1 MNQRE
6 RIESPT
12 LVEQAQSE
20 TIASAAEEHERDHVL
35 SGLEATRIIVVAMAA
50 AAVWFHVW
58 EPLPEASLIGI
69 LGVLIGGWPIF
80 KEAAENAA
88 ARRMTM
94 ELSMS
99 IAIIAAAGISQFF
112 TALIITLFVLVAE
125 VLEGMTVSRGRRAI
139 RDLMDFVPRSVT
151 VRGASGIREASTDE
165 LRVGDSVLVNPGGLV
180 PIDGTVIYGHSFVD
194 QARITGESMP
204 VEKLPDSV
212 VYAGTINQSGALEI
226 RVERIGRDTSY
237 GRIIEAVE
245 HAERSRAPVQQ
256 LADRLAGYLVY
267 FALAAAAI
275 TFIVT
280 RDVRSTISVI
290 IVAGACGIAAG
301 TPLAILGGIGRS
313 ARLGAI
319 IKGGLYLETLGR
331 VNTVVLDKTGT
342 VTFGRTEVR
351 SVLPTAGA
359 SEVDVLDAAASAEMR
374 SEHPLGKAITNL
386 AMAKNRSPRE
396 PERFDYVPGRGI
408 TAMLDG
414 VPILVGNRG
423 FLSDHSIEVPGNF
436 AASGDTSSEV
446 FVARD
451 GRLLGAII
459 VADTVRPEAKR
470 AIEALNRMGIR
481 SVLLTGDTK
490 PVAEMIA
497 HDLGISEV
505 EADLLPEMKLARIKS
520 LVAAGRIAAM
530 VGDGIND
537 APALAEASVG
547 VAMGSGTDVAR
558 ESADVVLLGN
568 DLLKFT
574 QTLAIARWT
583 RRIIWWNFA
592 GTLGIDMVGIALA
605 SVGLLSP
612 TLAAFIHVT
621 SELAFILNSARLL
634 PRTTQGAAVAEFPGA
649 AGESSLAKA
658 A

>member
-1 MNQRE
+1 MDQRE
-6 RIESPT
+6 RIETAALADQAQGGTSVPAAEDREREHAVS
-12 LVEQAQSE
+12 LVE
-20 TIASAAEEHERDHVL
+20 AAR
-35 SGLEATRIIVVAMAA
+35 IVVVALAA
-50 AAVWFHVW
+50 AAVWFHVR
-58 EPLPEASLIGI
+58 EPLPRVSLIGVV
-69 LGVLIGGWPIF
+69 GVLIGGWPIF

-139 RDLMDFVPRSVT
+139 RDLMDFLPRSVT
-151 VRGASGIREASTDE
+151 VRGAGGIREASTDE
-165 LRVGDSVLVNPGGLV
+165 LRAGDSVLVNPGGLV
-180 PIDGTVIYGHSFVD
+180 AIDGTVISGHSFVA

-204 VEKLPDSV
+204 VEKLPGAV

-245 HAERSRAPVQQ
+245 YAERSRAPVQQ

-267 FALAAAAI
+267 FALAAAVV
-275 TFIVT
+275 TFIIT
-280 RDVRSTISVI
+280 HDARSTISVI

-301 TPLAILGGIGRS
+301 TPLAILGAIGRS
-313 ARLGAI
+313 ARQGAI

-342 VTFGRTEVR
+342 LTFGRTEVQA
-351 SVLPTAGA
+351 VIPAAGVA
-359 SEVDVLDAAASAEMR
+359 EIEVLDAAASAEMR
-374 SEHPLGKAITNL
+374 SEHPLGKAIVEL
-386 AMAKNRSPRE
+386 ASAMNRSSRE

-408 TAMLDG
+408 TAVVDG
-414 VPILVGNRG
+414 VTILVGNRG
-423 FLSDHSIEVPGNF
+423 LLTDHAIEVPRDLGE
-436 AASGDTSSEV
+436 AADTSSEV

-451 GRLLGAII
+451 GRLLGAILI
-459 VADTVRPEAKR
+459 ADTVRPEARR

-490 PVAEMIA
+490 PVAEMVA
-497 HDLGISEV
+497 RELGITEV

-520 LVAAGRIAAM
+520 LVAGGRIVAM

-568 DLLKFT
+568 DLIKFT
-574 QTLAIARWT
+574 ETLAIARWT

-592 GTLGIDMVGIALA
+592 GTIGVDMIGMALA
-605 SVGLLSP
+605 SAGLLNP

-621 SELAFILNSARLL
+621 SELVFILNSARLL
-634 PRTTQGAAVAEFPGA
+634 PRSRPGA
-649 AGESSLAKA
+649 AADDTSLISGENSLAKA

>member
-1 MNQRE
+1 MDQRE
-6 RIESPT
+6 RIETPA
-12 LVEQAQSE
+12 LAGRAQGGTSVPAPE
-20 TIASAAEEHERDHVL
+20 DRERDHFV
-35 SGLEATRIIVVAMAA
+35 SRVEAARIIVVAVAA
-50 AAVWFHVW
+50 AAVWFHVR
-58 EPLPEASLIGI
+58 EPLPRVSLIGV

-139 RDLMDFVPRSVT
+139 RDLMDFIPRSVT
-151 VRGASGIREASTDE
+151 VRGASGIHEASTDE
-165 LRVGDSVLVNPGGLV
+165 LRAGDSVLVNPGGLV
-180 PIDGTVIYGHSFVD
+180 PIDGTVVSGHSFVD

-204 VEKLPDSV
+204 VEKLPGAV

-245 HAERSRAPVQQ
+245 HADRSRAPVQQ

-267 FALAAAAI
+267 FALAAAVV
-275 TFIVT
+275 TFMVT
-280 RDVRSTISVI
+280 HDARSTISVI

-301 TPLAILGGIGRS
+301 TPLAILGAIGRS
-313 ARLGAI
+313 AREGAI

-331 VNTVVLDKTGT
+331 VDTVVLDKTGT
-342 VTFGRTEVR
+342 LTFGRTEVQA
-351 SVLPTAGA
+351 VVPATGVA
-359 SEVDVLDAAASAEMR
+359 EIEVLDAAASAEMR
-374 SEHPLGKAITNL
+374 SEHPLGKAIVEL
-386 AMAKNRSPRE
+386 ASAKNRLLRE

-408 TAMLDG
+408 TAVVDG
-414 VPILVGNRG
+414 VTILVGNRR
-423 FLSDHSIEVPGNF
+423 LLTDHAIEVPRGL
-436 AASGDTSSEV
+436 AESADASSEV

-451 GRLLGAII
+451 GRLLGAILI
-459 VADTVRPEAKR
+459 ADTVRPEARR

-490 PVAEMIA
+490 PVAEMVA
-497 HDLGISEV
+497 RELGITEV

-520 LVAAGRIAAM
+520 LVAGGHVVAM

-568 DLLKFT
+568 DLIKFT
-574 QTLAIARWT
+574 ETLAIARWT

-592 GTLGIDMVGIALA
+592 GTIGVDMAGIALA
-605 SVGLLSP
+605 SAGLLNP

-621 SELAFILNSARLL
+621 SELVFILNSARLL
-634 PRTTQGAAVAEFPGA
+634 PRSRQRAAADSTSVIS
-649 AGESSLAKA
+649 GEKSLAKA

>member
-1 MNQRE
+1 MNQHE
-6 RIESPT
+6 RIESST
-12 LVEQAQSE
+12 LHDQAQGE
-20 TIASAAEEHERDHVL
+20 TTAPAAEDYDSDHVF
-35 SGLEATRIIVVAMAA
+35 GWVEAVRIILVALAA
-50 AAVWFHVW
+50 AVVWFHVW
-58 EPLPEASLIGI
+58 EPFARVSLIGV

-99 IAIIAAAGISQFF
+99 IAIVAAAAISQFF

-125 VLEGMTVSRGRRAI
+125 ALEGMTVSRGRRAI
-139 RDLMDFVPRSVT
+139 RDLLDFLPRSVT
-151 VRGASGIREASTDE
+151 VRGVSGVREASTDE

-180 PIDGTVIYGHSFVD
+180 PIDGIVIGGHSFVD

-204 VEKLPDSV
+204 IEKLPNSV
-212 VYAGTINQSGALEI
+212 VYAGTINQSGALEV

-267 FALAAAAI
+267 FALAAAVI
-275 TFIVT
+275 TFIIT
-280 RDVRSTISVI
+280 LDARSTISVI

-342 VTFGRTEVR
+342 LTFGRSEVQ
-351 SVLPTAGA
+351 SIVPTAGV
-359 SEVDVLDAAASAEMR
+359 SEVEVLQAAASAEMR
-374 SEHPLGKAITNL
+374 SEHPLGKAIVSFAL
-386 AMAKNRSPRE
+386 AKNPILHE
-396 PERFDYVPGRGI
+396 PERFDYVSGRGI
-408 TAMLDG
+408 TAVVDG
-414 VPILVGNRG
+414 VTILVGNRG
-423 FLSDHSIEVPGNF
+423 LLTDHAIAVPRNF
-436 AASGDTSSEV
+436 AASADTSSEV

-451 GRLLGAII
+451 GRLLGAIVI
-459 VADTVRPEAKR
+459 ADSIRPEAR
-470 AIEALNRMGIR
+470 HAIEAFNRMGIR

-490 PVAEMIA
+490 PVAAMVA
-497 HDLGISEV
+497 RDLGISEV

-520 LVAAGRIAAM
+520 LVAGGRIVAM

-568 DLLKFT
+568 DLVKFT
-574 QTLAIARWT
+574 ETLAIARWT
-583 RRIIWWNFA
+583 RRIIWWNFV
-592 GTLGIDMVGIALA
+592 GTIGVDMIGIALA
-605 SVGLLSP
+605 AAGLLNP

-621 SELAFILNSARLL
+621 SELTFILNSARLL
-634 PRTTQGAAVAEFPGA
+634 PRTKQGAAVAEMPVA
-649 AGESSLAKA
+649 SENNSLAKA